1 MPNKILCIKEE
12 WVTPQERVQVS
23 DLERTIVDCLYNP
36 SLCGGVSEIAK
47 GIWIAKH
54 KIDYEK
60 LVKYIK
66 KFGKKVVG
74 KRLGFILETYEVDKS
89 MEFLIDFIKD
99 SKSYA
104 LLDPTLPNQ
113 GKYYKHWRLRIN
125 IEPKELKT
133 IIKT

>member
-12 WVTPQERVQVS
+12 WVTPQER
-23 DLERTIVDCLYNP
+23 
-36 SLCGGVSEIAK
+36 
-47 GIWIAKH
+47 
-54 KIDYEK
+54 
-60 LVKYIK
+60 
-66 KFGKKVVG
+66 G
-74 KRLGFILETYEVDKS
+74 KRLGFLLETYEVDKS
-89 MEFLIDFIKD
+89 IEFLTDFIKD